1 MNFGTKLPSG
11 ALETY
16 SMDLTEPHHTLQT
29 VLKNKR
35 LPQGEAL
42 VLGSYPRGCDAK
54 INKISTMQDSS
65 SHIRV
70 IAYIDGFNLFYGL
83 KSSNMSQCKW
93 LDLQKLIAALLIEH
107 QVLVAVKYFTS
118 PVKNDSSKQMRQ
130 STYLSALEHSG
141 VTVVYGHFKTISAT
155 CAACSHRW
163 NETKEKMTDVN
174 IATEMITDAFQNQFD
189 LALLI
194 SGDSD
199 LVPPIRAI
207 RRYFTTK
214 KVLAVFPPERHSNE
228 LKETANASL
237 NLRRK
242 TIQNAQF
249 PSRIILA
256 NGYVLKAPEG
266 WT

>member
-16 SMDLTEPHHTLQT
+16 SMNLSEPPHALRT

-54 INKISTMQDSS
+54 VNKISTMQNSS
-65 SHIRV
+65 SQIRV

-83 KSSNMSQCKW
+83 KSSKMSQCKW
-93 LDLQKLIAALLIEH
+93 LDLRKLIAALLIEH

-141 VTVVYGHFKTISAT
+141 VTVVYGHFKSISAT
-155 CAACSHRW
+155 CTACSHRW

-199 LVPPIRAI
+199 LVPPIKAI

-256 NGYVLKAPEG
+256 NGFVLKAPEG

>member
-1 MNFGTKLPSG
+1 
-11 ALETY
+11 
-16 SMDLTEPHHTLQT
+16 MDLSEPPHALQT

-35 LPQGEAL
+35 LPQGEASG
-42 VLGSYPRGCDAK
+42 LGSYPRGGDAK
-54 INKISTMQDSS
+54 INKISTMQNSS
-65 SHIRV
+65 SQNRV

-93 LDLQKLIAALLIEH
+93 LDLRKLIAGLLKEH

-118 PVKNDSSKQMRQ
+118 PLKNNPSKHIRQ
-130 STYLSALEHSG
+130 ATYLSALENSG
-141 VTVVYGHFKTISAT
+141 VTIVFGHFKTNSAQ
-155 CAACSHRW
+155 CSACSHRW
-163 NETKEKMTDVN
+163 NDTKEKMTDVN

-189 LALLI
+189 VAILI

-214 KVLAVFPPERHSNE
+214 KVLAVFPPDRSIKA
-228 LKETANASL
+228 LKETAHASL
-237 NLRRK
+237 SLGRK
-242 TIQNAQF
+242 KIQDAQF

-256 NGYVLKAPEG
+256 NGFVLKAPEG